1 MYITVN
7 QCGSCLFCYPL
18 YHSLVMKKSIWI
30 APSILAAD
38 FAYLGD
44 AIQAAEAADAD
55 CIHVDVMDG
64 HFVPNISIGPVV
76 VKAVRRVTTLPLD
89 VHLMITHPEQYIEAF
104 ADAGVDRLTVHP
116 EVCVHLQGT
125 LVQIRD
131 LGVKAGVALNPSTT
145 EDVLRYVL
153 PWLDVVL
160 VMTVNPGFGGQK
172 LIPGV
177 LPKISNIRR
186 MLDTV
191 NPSARISVDGG
202 VNQNTAPSVLA
213 HGADTL
219 VAGSAI
225 FKAPEG
231 VAQAVAALRS
241 CAADQ

>member
-1 MYITVN
+1 MR
-7 QCGSCLFCYPL
+7 
-18 YHSLVMKKSIWI
+18 KDIWI

-38 FAYLGD
+38 FACLGS
-44 AIQAAEAADAD
+44 AVQAAEAAGAD

-64 HFVPNISIGPVV
+64 HFVPNITIGPVV
-76 VKAVRRVTTLPLD
+76 LKAVRRVTTLPLE

-104 ADAGVDRLTVHP
+104 VQAGADSLTVHP

-125 LVQIRD
+125 LAQIRD
-131 LGVKAGVALNPSTT
+131 LGVRAGVALNPDTP

-172 LIPGV
+172 LIQEV
-177 LPKISNIRR
+177 LPKINRIRC

-191 NPSARISVDGG
+191 DPSARIAVDGG
-202 VNQNTAPSVLA
+202 INRETAPAVLA

-231 VAQAVAALRS
+231 VRQAVADLRS
-241 CAADQ
+241 CADK